1 MPRTV
6 ADLAFCERPL
16 HELLHL
22 DVDRDEPSHEY
33 AGVGWAIAPSLWLE
47 AGAEQSKSGILIQ
60 DALVLALHSADDAEC
75 LASDIEL
82 EFVGPHRFPR
92 SEVPNAPFDSQS
104 PRDGTPQGDF
114 LRGDVCVL
122 ASTFLAH
129 WLPRLPRTSAIVLAL
144 CNPHRAALRA
154 PDGIAVP
161 LHFGVGEVASWRERA
176 NDGTERV
183 ILTADTWRSHPSPT
197 TKSEVTSR
205 SIF

>member
-47 AGAEQSKSGILIQ
+47 AGLGQSESGSLIQ
-60 DALVLALHSADDAEC
+60 DALVLALHTPDDAEC

-104 PRDGTPQGDF
+104 PRDGS
-114 LRGDVCVL
+114 VCVL

-129 WLPRLPRTSAIVLAL
+129 WLPRLPSMSAIVLAL

-161 LHFGVGEVASWRERA
+161 LHYGVGEVASWRERA

-205 SIF
+205 STS